1 MGQSPRERASSY
13 CNKIA
18 GLLVEREEQILDL
31 LQKETGKAKAHAFE
45 ELTGALGAVV
55 YYAKTAPGLMRR
67 KRVRAGVPFM
77 ISAFV
82 EPAPVG
88 VVGIIT
94 PWNYPLALTMMDVI
108 PALMAGNAV
117 VQKAD
122 SQTAKTIQ
130 LARDLSVEAGI
141 PEDIWQVV
149 HGDAVE
155 VGNAVTDN
163 ADFVAFT
170 GSTATG
176 KLVAARAASRLVGYA
191 LELGGKIP

>member
-1 MGQSPRERASSY
+1 M
-13 CNKIA
+13 
-18 GLLVEREEQILDL
+18 
-31 LQKETGKAKAHAFE
+31 
-45 ELTGALGAVV
+45 
-55 YYAKTAPGLMRR
+55 
-67 KRVRAGVPFM
+67 
-77 ISAFV
+77 
-82 EPAPVG
+82 G

-94 PWNYPLALTMMDVI
+94 PWNYPLCPDHDGCYPSAH
-108 PALMAGNAV
+108 GRNAV

-191 LELGGKIP
+191 LELGG